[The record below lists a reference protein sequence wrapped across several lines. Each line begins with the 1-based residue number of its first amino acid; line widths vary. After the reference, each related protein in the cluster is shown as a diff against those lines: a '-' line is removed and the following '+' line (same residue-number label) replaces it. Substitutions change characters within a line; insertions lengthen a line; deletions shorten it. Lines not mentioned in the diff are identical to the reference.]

1 MQNTPTYAKASEGR
15 QNLSEEEKFWGPKYG
30 SIYPALEESE
40 PYQKLLAQI
49 EEFVDPIQGEK
60 WVDLGTGSG
69 ALIDIIWNKSKGQIS
84 QLVALDLTDV
94 MLEHLKRRL
103 PFLKPEPREGQIKL
117 IKHDLS
123 KRLPFEDEEF
133 DGVTASLV
141 LTYIEN
147 HEGQKGI
154 EALKA
159 LFSEVNRILKTH
171 AQFVWTTPK
180 YKVNFTKVFLASWK
194 AILNPKKLKNL
205 YYGPAILRYA
215 LKIQKK
221 GKKGDYQFL
230 PEEQFIKILENAG
243 FENIKVEHSFAKQ
256 AIVFSS
262 TKKQK

>member
-1 MQNTPTYAKASEGR
+1 MQNT
-15 QNLSEEEKFWGPKYG
+15 QNLTKEEQFWGPKYG
-30 SIYPALEESE
+30 SIYPALEDTE
-40 PYQKLLAQI
+40 PHQKLLEQI
-49 EEFVDPIQGEK
+49 GEFTDPQQGEK

-69 ALIDIIWNKSKGQIS
+69 GVIDVIWNKSKGEIA

-94 MLEHLKRRL
+94 MLDHLKKRL
-103 PFLKPEPREGQIKL
+103 PFLEPKPREDQIKL
-117 IKHDLS
+117 VKHDLS
-123 KRLPFEDEEF
+123 KKLPFENEEF

-147 HEGQKGI
+147 HEGNQGI

-159 LFSEVNRILKTH
+159 LFNEVHRILKSGG
-171 AQFVWTTPK
+171 QFVWTTPK
-180 YKVNFTKVFLASWK
+180 YRVNFARVFAASWK
-194 AILNPKKLKNL
+194 AMLNPKKFKNL

-230 PEEQFIKILENAG
+230 PEDQFIKMLSEAG
-243 FENIKVEHSFAKQ
+243 FENTKLEYSFAKQ

-262 TKKQK
+262 IKK